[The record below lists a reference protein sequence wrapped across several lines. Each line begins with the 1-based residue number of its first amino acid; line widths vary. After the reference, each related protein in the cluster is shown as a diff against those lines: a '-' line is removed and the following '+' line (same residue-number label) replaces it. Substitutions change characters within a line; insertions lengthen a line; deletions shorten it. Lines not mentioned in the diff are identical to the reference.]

1 MIQGEGSGRTR
12 RTILV
17 LALCAFSLMGNL
29 GAKNR
34 EIPSELRARID
45 AAIAKVGPALVRIRV
60 VSAEYGEGREIKM
73 QEVGSGAIITKEG
86 YIITNHHVA
95 GHGKRMFCTLWNREE
110 VEAELVGTDPLTDIS
125 IIRLKPEKPRQFT
138 PALFGDSS
146 AMRVG
151 DYVLAMGSPMALSQS
166 VTLGIISNTELVM
179 PRFWGGSRQ
188 FRLDGENV
196 GALVRWIGHDAAI
209 YGGNSGGPLV
219 NLNGEIVGINEISFG
234 LSGAIPAN
242 LAREVGEQL
251 IAKGKIRRS
260 WLGIDVQPLF
270 KHAGEEHGVIIAG
283 VLPDSPASRAG
294 AQVGDALLRLNGTV
308 TDVRFDEQMPE
319 FMRLTT
325 SLPIGKEV
333 SAVIRRG
340 GQEITLHLTAVERG
354 EIFLKEHELKEW
366 GFTARNISFLLARE
380 MKRDGL
386 DGVLVTSVRPG
397 GPSGEAKP
405 ALEPGDVLVEV
416 NGTAVKGVQELK
428 DLTRKLTEGRAE
440 PAPVVATFER
450 KAARYL
456 AVVKVGIQE
465 LKDPGLEVSKAWLP
479 VETHA
484 ISREIAKELGDPALK
499 GFYITRVYAGS
510 TAATAG
516 LKPGDFILAVDG
528 EKLSASGSEYED
540 ELTTLIRQYDIG
552 KTVELTVRR
561 EKADLK
567 ISVELVRSPRL
578 KREMKKYRDD
588 EFEFT
593 ARDVSFFDAA
603 EQQWNRDQRGAL
615 VEEVKSGS
623 WAELGSLGVGDL
635 ILEVDT
641 QPVNTVDDLRHQ
653 LERVAAARKTVVLLR
668 VLRGIHTLFLELEP
682 NWKT

>member
-1 MIQGEGSGRTR
+1 
-12 RTILV
+12 
-17 LALCAFSLMGNL
+17 
-29 GAKNR
+29 
-34 EIPSELRARID
+34 
-45 AAIAKVGPALVRIRV
+45 
-60 VSAEYGEGREIKM
+60 
-73 QEVGSGAIITKEG
+73 
-86 YIITNHHVA
+86 
-95 GHGKRMFCTLWNREE
+95 
-110 VEAELVGTDPLTDIS
+110 
-125 IIRLKPEKPRQFT
+125 
-138 PALFGDSS
+138 
-146 AMRVG
+146 
-151 DYVLAMGSPMALSQS
+151 
-166 VTLGIISNTELVM
+166 
-179 PRFWGGSRQ
+179 
-188 FRLDGENV
+188 V